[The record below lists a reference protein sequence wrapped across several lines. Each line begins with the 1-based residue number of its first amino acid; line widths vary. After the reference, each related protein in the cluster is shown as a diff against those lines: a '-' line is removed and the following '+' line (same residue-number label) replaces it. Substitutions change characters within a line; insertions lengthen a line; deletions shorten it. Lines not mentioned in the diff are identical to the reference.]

1 MRVTRRLSLT
11 IVKVAF
17 VLPLRGRA
25 GADELR
31 GLRAAGSVM
40 DEIERLEIRI
50 EEFREAIAR
59 SRRLRLVG
67 LASAV
72 IGPAL
77 IVGFVLGLVDY
88 SPTRVIV
95 AFALAIGGMVL
106 MGSSRSSTEELERAL
121 KQAEAERVAA
131 IDALELVQVGDGK
144 G

>member
-1 MRVTRRLSLT
+1 
-11 IVKVAF
+11 
-17 VLPLRGRA
+17 
-25 GADELR
+25 
-31 GLRAAGSVM
+31 M
-40 DEIERLEIRI
+40 DEIERLEMRI
-50 EEFREAIAR
+50 EELREAIAR

-72 IGPAL
+72 IGPTL
-77 IVGFVLGLVDY
+77 IAGFLVGLVDY

-121 KQAEAERVAA
+121 KQAEAERMAA

>member
-1 MRVTRRLSLT
+1 
-11 IVKVAF
+11 
-17 VLPLRGRA
+17 
-25 GADELR
+25 
-31 GLRAAGSVM
+31 M
-40 DEIERLEIRI
+40 DEIERLELRI
-50 EEFREAIAR
+50 EELREAIAR

-77 IVGFVLGLVDY
+77 IVAFILGLVDY
-88 SPTRVIV
+88 APARVLV

-106 MGSSRSSTEELERAL
+106 MGRSSTEELERGL
-121 KQAEAERVAA
+121 KQAEAERMAA

>member
-1 MRVTRRLSLT
+1 
-11 IVKVAF
+11 
-17 VLPLRGRA
+17 
-25 GADELR
+25 
-31 GLRAAGSVM
+31 M

-50 EEFREAIAR
+50 EELREAIAR

-67 LASAV
+67 LASV
-72 IGPAL
+72 LIGPAL
-77 IVGFVLGLVDY
+77 IVGFVLGLVDD

-121 KQAEAERVAA
+121 KRTEAERMAA

>member
-1 MRVTRRLSLT
+1 
-11 IVKVAF
+11 
-17 VLPLRGRA
+17 
-25 GADELR
+25 
-31 GLRAAGSVM
+31 M

-50 EEFREAIAR
+50 EELREAIAR

-106 MGSSRSSTEELERAL
+106 MGSSRSSTEELQSAMKR
-121 KQAEAERVAA
+121 AEAERMAA
-131 IDALELVQVGDGK
+131 IDALDLVEVGDRK
-144 G
+144 T

>member
-1 MRVTRRLSLT
+1 
-11 IVKVAF
+11 
-17 VLPLRGRA
+17 
-25 GADELR
+25 
-31 GLRAAGSVM
+31 M

-50 EEFREAIAR
+50 EELREAIAR

-95 AFALAIGGMVL
+95 AFALAIGGHGAHGLKPFQHRGV
-106 MGSSRSSTEELERAL
+106 GARLEA
-121 KQAEAERVAA
+121 
-131 IDALELVQVGDGK
+131 G
-144 G
+144 

>member
-1 MRVTRRLSLT
+1 
-11 IVKVAF
+11 
-17 VLPLRGRA
+17 
-25 GADELR
+25 
-31 GLRAAGSVM
+31 M

-77 IVGFVLGLVDY
+77 MVAFILGLVDY
-88 SPTRVIV
+88 TPARVLV

-106 MGSSRSSTEELERAL
+106 MGSSRSSTEELVRAL
-121 KQAEAERVAA
+121 KQAEAERMAA
-131 IDALELVQVGDGK
+131 IDGLELVQVGEAK

>member
-1 MRVTRRLSLT
+1 M
-11 IVKVAF
+11 
-17 VLPLRGRA
+17 
-25 GADELR
+25 
-31 GLRAAGSVM
+31 
-40 DEIERLEIRI
+40 
-50 EEFREAIAR
+50 REAIAR

-72 IGPAL
+72 AGPAL

-88 SPTRVIV
+88 SATRAIV
-95 AFALAIGGMVL
+95 ALALGLGGMVL

-121 KQAEAERVAA
+121 KQAEAERMAA

>member
-1 MRVTRRLSLT
+1 
-11 IVKVAF
+11 
-17 VLPLRGRA
+17 
-25 GADELR
+25 
-31 GLRAAGSVM
+31 M

-50 EEFREAIAR
+50 EELREAIAR

-95 AFALAIGGMVL
+95 SPSPSPSVGWCSWA
-106 MGSSRSSTEELERAL
+106 RA
-121 KQAEAERVAA
+121 APEAEKALRKAA
-131 IDALELVQVGDGK
+131 AEDAASL
-144 G
+144 

>member
-1 MRVTRRLSLT
+1 MH
-11 IVKVAF
+11 
-17 VLPLRGRA
+17 
-25 GADELR
+25 
-31 GLRAAGSVM
+31 
-40 DEIERLEIRI
+40 EIERLELRI
-50 EEFREAIAR
+50 EELRERIAR

-77 IVGFVLGLVDY
+77 IVAFILGLVDY
-88 SPTRVIV
+88 APARVLV

-106 MGSSRSSTEELERAL
+106 MGSSRSSTEELERGL
-121 KQAEAERVAA
+121 KQAEAERMAA

>member
-1 MRVTRRLSLT
+1 
-11 IVKVAF
+11 
-17 VLPLRGRA
+17 
-25 GADELR
+25 
-31 GLRAAGSVM
+31 M

-50 EEFREAIAR
+50 EELRDAIAR

-67 LASAV
+67 LALAV
-72 IGPAL
+72 IGPTPIA
-77 IVGFVLGLVDY
+77 GFLVGLVDY

-121 KQAEAERVAA
+121 KQAEAERMAA